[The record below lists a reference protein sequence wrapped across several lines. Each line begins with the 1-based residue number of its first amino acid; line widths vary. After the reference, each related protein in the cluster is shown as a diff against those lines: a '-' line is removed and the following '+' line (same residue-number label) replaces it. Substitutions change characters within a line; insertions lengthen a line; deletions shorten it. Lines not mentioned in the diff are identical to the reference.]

1 MSSEMTTLPA
11 LRTWP
16 SGYSCT
22 AWMNPRHHKEAVI
35 SSSHPGALTSPPVGT
50 GSRMSVNFTGT
61 WKASLSHSRLLGPT
75 PKAITALI
83 DHSDVALREE
93 LVVTKLDG
101 GEDRIVFTCRID
113 DQAGGSLNGTP
124 VRGIATWEGTEL
136 VIESW
141 IQLGAREAHFCDY
154 WSLSRDGQVLSMEH
168 RRGDL
173 LGQLTIFN
181 RTL

>member
-1 MSSEMTTLPA
+1 
-11 LRTWP
+11 
-16 SGYSCT
+16 
-22 AWMNPRHHKEAVI
+22 
-35 SSSHPGALTSPPVGT
+35 
-50 GSRMSVNFTGT
+50 MSVNFTGT
-61 WKASLSHSRLLGPT
+61 WKANLSHSRLLGPT

-101 GEDRIVFTCRID
+101 SEDRIVFTCRVD

-124 VRGIATWEGTEL
+124 VRVAARWEGIEL

-141 IQLGAREAHFCDY
+141 IRLDAREAHFCDH
-154 WSLSRDGQVLSMEH
+154 WSLSRDGQILSMEH
-168 RRGDL
+168 RSGDL
-173 LGQLTIFN
+173 LGQLTVFD